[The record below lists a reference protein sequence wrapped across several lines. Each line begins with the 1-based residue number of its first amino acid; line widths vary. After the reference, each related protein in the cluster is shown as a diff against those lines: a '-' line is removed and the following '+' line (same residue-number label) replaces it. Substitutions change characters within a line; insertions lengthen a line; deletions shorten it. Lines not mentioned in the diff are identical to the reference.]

1 MNLKNSHII
10 STYHVS
16 NKDSTTTL
24 SHTILH
30 PVRSTKRKRHSRTTI
45 TLFQPTTQLP
55 VTRSLLH
62 QQTYLIMTTILFL
75 PPTRAT
81 YHFIVYTLHNSL
93 QSSSNAF
100 WRDYVSRS
108 HTSQT
113 TLANAVNQHA
123 TDLPPTHISPQRPN
137 LGAFTA
143 YSLTYPTPPKEERL
157 G

>member
-1 MNLKNSHII
+1 MTANINPNHCQPNRSLLFHLNNHSHTLTPNIHDYQPTHYSITLNMNLKNPHII

-24 SHTILH
+24 IHTILH
-30 PVRSTKRKRHSRTTI
+30 PVRSTKRKRHSRMTI
-45 TLFQPTTQLP
+45 TQFQPTTQLP

-100 WRDYVSRS
+100 
-108 HTSQT
+108 
-113 TLANAVNQHA
+113 
-123 TDLPPTHISPQRPN
+123 
-137 LGAFTA
+137 
-143 YSLTYPTPPKEERL
+143 
-157 G
+157 